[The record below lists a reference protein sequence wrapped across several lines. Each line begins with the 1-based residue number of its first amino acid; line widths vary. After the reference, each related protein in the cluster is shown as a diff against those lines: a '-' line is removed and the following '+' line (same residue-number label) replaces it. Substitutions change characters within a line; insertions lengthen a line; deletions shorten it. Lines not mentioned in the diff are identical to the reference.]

1 MTKDQSPPA
10 AQGVAAYHLSGW
22 DIPLLGQGS
31 GIVRNPSHI
40 WTLWIQQPELVMDYL
55 RLKSLANVP
64 TVVVGFFTP
73 TAPSLSNDR
82 IIPNPCVGQNNI
94 IKSLN
99 SLGCFIHLHA
109 SMLLAPSG
117 ALVFIMVY

>member
-40 WTLWIQQPELVMDYL
+40 WTLWIQQPELVMNYL
-55 RLKSLANVP
+55 RLKSVANVP
-64 TVVVGFFTP
+64 TVVVGFFHPHSPTIESSPTP
-73 TAPSLSNDR
+73 
-82 IIPNPCVGQNNI
+82 V
-94 IKSLN
+94 
-99 SLGCFIHLHA
+99 
-109 SMLLAPSG
+109 
-117 ALVFIMVY
+117 